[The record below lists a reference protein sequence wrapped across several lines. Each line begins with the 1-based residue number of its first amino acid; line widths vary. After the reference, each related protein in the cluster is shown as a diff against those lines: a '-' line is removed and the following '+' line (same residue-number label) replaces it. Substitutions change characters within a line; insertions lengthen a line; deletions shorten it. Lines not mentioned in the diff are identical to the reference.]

1 MFCIDLSFFIFLIL
15 DLSFELQ
22 STHWVCFYFSQH
34 VSGQIVSINLFKQ
47 FFAFILLK
55 CVPAKANQQ
64 YRIRMQNSSV
74 MRNVGCV
81 GYVLYLLHSGKLS
94 ERLSSKTFFAYVII
108 FLILVILLKRYAI
121 KSISFWFSHNSG
133 FTVRKVAL
141 EYTHK
146 LKLKHTVRPTARQ
159 LWQIRWGKA
168 TATATATVRG
178 RARVTSDDEA
188 VGDLVA
194 SQTRVD

>member
-1 MFCIDLSFFIFLIL
+1 MSVKRIMNMQSIDGAFVRTMLWLTFSMLLNINLPLSTIYYNNKKIWKSYFYVFPFFQIFALEFYMFFIL

-22 STHWVCFYFSQH
+22 STQWVWFYSSLH

-64 YRIRMQNSSV
+64 HRIQMQNSSV

-94 ERLSSKTFFAYVII
+94 ERLSS
-108 FLILVILLKRYAI
+108 
-121 KSISFWFSHNSG
+121 
-133 FTVRKVAL
+133 
-141 EYTHK
+141 
-146 LKLKHTVRPTARQ
+146 
-159 LWQIRWGKA
+159 
-168 TATATATVRG
+168 
-178 RARVTSDDEA
+178 
-188 VGDLVA
+188 
-194 SQTRVD
+194 

>member
-94 ERLSSKTFFAYVII
+94 ERLSSKTFFSFSTRIRVCNHFLDIGNSVKEVCNKKYLVLI
-108 FLILVILLKRYAI
+108 FTQL
-121 KSISFWFSHNSG
+121 SFHCAKG
-133 FTVRKVAL
+133 G
-141 EYTHK
+141 
-146 LKLKHTVRPTARQ
+146 P
-159 LWQIRWGKA
+159 
-168 TATATATVRG
+168 
-178 RARVTSDDEA
+178 
-188 VGDLVA
+188 
-194 SQTRVD
+194 

>member
-22 STHWVCFYFSQH
+22 SIHWVCFYFSQH

-94 ERLSSKTFFAYVII
+94 ERLSSKTFFSFSTRICNNFLDIGNSVKEVCNKKYLVLI
-108 FLILVILLKRYAI
+108 FTQLSFHCAKGGPWIYTQIEI
-121 KSISFWFSHNSG
+121 KAHCATYGTPI
-133 FTVRKVAL
+133 VAN
-141 EYTHK
+141 
-146 LKLKHTVRPTARQ
+146 
-159 LWQIRWGKA
+159 
-168 TATATATVRG
+168 
-178 RARVTSDDEA
+178 
-188 VGDLVA
+188 
-194 SQTRVD
+194 